1 MTIDLTRRTLLHL
14 AGASSL
20 SAAALAAAQ
29 AEGTAGGGG
38 PTFANRTPMRIGMVN
53 LRVRD
58 LDKVADYYRDAIGL
72 TVMARSMM
80 GALLGAGGVALL
92 HLQRRESA
100 AREARNA
107 AGLYHTAFLM
117 PTRKDLARWL
127 VHAAANKIPLSGF
140 ADHLVSESI
149 YLDDPEGNGIEV
161 YADRAPETWK
171 WEAGS
176 VAMATDQLDIDGLL
190 ALTDTHTTN
199 YARAPDDLRIGHMHL
214 RVGDLEQADR
224 FYGGAVGF
232 DPTRKRSGAAFLSSG
247 RYHHHLAIN
256 VWQSAGAGPRD
267 DTATGLVWFSLEI
280 AAEEILQAQ
289 TLRLRQAG
297 APAAAIENGIETSD
311 PWAPRCGSS
320 RSDAVRGRRLAC
332 PAGPG
337 RPCAREAENEVR
349 LAKGRRTLFLLAG
362 AQGRL
367 PAAGLLARRC
377 RNHLDLLLLGFLGLP
392 IISLL
397 AFGHVALP

>member
-20 SAAALAAAQ
+20 TAAAMAAAQ
-29 AEGTAGGGG
+29 AEGTAGGAGG

-92 HLQRRESA
+92 HLQRRERA

-161 YADRAPETWK
+161 YADRAPDTWK
-171 WEAGS
+171 WDGGS
-176 VAMATDQLDIDGLL
+176 VAMAV
-190 ALTDTHTTN
+190 
-199 YARAPDDLRIGHMHL
+199 P
-214 RVGDLEQADR
+214 E
-224 FYGGAVGF
+224 
-232 DPTRKRSGAAFLSSG
+232 PS
-247 RYHHHLAIN
+247 
-256 VWQSAGAGPRD
+256 
-267 DTATGLVWFSLEI
+267 
-280 AAEEILQAQ
+280 
-289 TLRLRQAG
+289 LRQDVCSWQ
-297 APAAAIENGIETSD
+297 AIQRY
-311 PWAPRCGSS
+311 W
-320 RSDAVRGRRLAC
+320 RS
-332 PAGPG
+332 
-337 RPCAREAENEVR
+337 
-349 LAKGRRTLFLLAG
+349 
-362 AQGRL
+362 Q
-367 PAAGLLARRC
+367 
-377 RNHLDLLLLGFLGLP
+377 
-392 IISLL
+392 
-397 AFGHVALP
+397 

>member
-20 SAAALAAAQ
+20 TAAAIAAAQ
-29 AEGTAGGGG
+29 AEGTAGGG

-80 GALLGAGGVALL
+80 GALLGTGGVGLL
-92 HLQRRESA
+92 HLQRRERA
-100 AREARNA
+100 PREARNA

-127 VHAAANKIPLSGF
+127 VHAAKNRIPLSGF
-140 ADHLVSESI
+140 ADHLVSESV

-161 YADRAPETWK
+161 YADRAPELWK

-190 ALTDTHTTN
+190 ALADTRTTN

-214 RVGDLEQADR
+214 RVGDLGQADR
-224 FYGGAVGF
+224 FYSGTIGL

-267 DTATGLVWFSLEI
+267 DTATGLAWFSLEI
-280 AAEEILQAQ
+280 ATEEILQAQ
-289 TLRLRQAG
+289 TQRLRQAG
-297 APAAAIENGIETSD
+297 VPAAAIEKGIETAD
-311 PWAPRCGSS
+311 PWGTR
-320 RSDAVRGRRLAC
+320 
-332 PAGPG
+332 
-337 RPCAREAENEVR
+337 VR
-349 LAKGRRTLFLLAG
+349 LIK
-362 AQGRL
+362 
-367 PAAGLLARRC
+367 
-377 RNHLDLLLLGFLGLP
+377 
-392 IISLL
+392 
-397 AFGHVALP
+397 V

>member
-20 SAAALAAAQ
+20 GAAAAAAAQ
-29 AEGTAGGGG
+29 AEGAASGG
-38 PTFANRTPMRIGMVN
+38 PTFASRTPMRIGMVT

-58 LDKVADYYRDAIGL
+58 LDKVTDYYRDTLGL
-72 TVMARSMM
+72 TVMQRSATSAR
-80 GALLGAGGVALL
+80 LGSGGVALL
-92 HLQRRESA
+92 DLERREAA

-127 VHAAANKIPLSGF
+127 VHAAKNKVPLSGF
-140 ADHLVSESI
+140 ADHLVSESV

-176 VAMATDQLDIDGLL
+176 VAMAADQLDIDGLL

-199 YARAPDDLRIGHMHL
+199 YAKAPDDLRIGHMHL

-247 RYHHHLAIN
+247 RYHHHLGIN

-267 DTATGLVWFSLEI
+267 DTATGLAWFSLEV
-280 AAEEILQAQ
+280 ATQQILEAQ
-289 TLRLRQAG
+289 TQRLRQAG
-297 APAAAIENGIETSD
+297 APAAAIADGIETSD
-311 PWAPRCGSS
+311 PWGTKL
-320 RSDAVRGRRLAC
+320 RLIK
-332 PAGPG
+332 
-337 RPCAREAENEVR
+337 V
-349 LAKGRRTLFLLAG
+349 
-362 AQGRL
+362 
-367 PAAGLLARRC
+367 
-377 RNHLDLLLLGFLGLP
+377 
-392 IISLL
+392 
-397 AFGHVALP
+397 